1 MMRVVLVDAAAA
13 RNGSGPEPRQRA
25 GSWLRWLPAPLAVL
39 AALVGWLVLASL
51 PGQAHDGH
59 DHGYQAGG
67 LALAV
72 SQMLWMSNDM
82 GDGPVPVPTGYQMPD
97 NMMPGM
103 QAAGDDRLRLEVQL
117 TNVSSRVQQY
127 APSEFEVV
135 APGGQSWQALDDGG
149 YDATTV
155 AALQPGFAVTVDM
168 YFDIPAKQI
177 TNLTVTWSRGG
188 STVRFPVKIGVPSPH
203 VH

>member
-1 MMRVVLVDAAAA
+1 
-13 RNGSGPEPRQRA
+13 
-25 GSWLRWLPAPLAVL
+25 
-39 AALVGWLVLASL
+39 
-51 PGQAHDGH
+51 
-59 DHGYQAGG
+59 
-67 LALAV
+67 
-72 SQMLWMSNDM
+72 
-82 GDGPVPVPTGYQMPD
+82 MPD

-135 APGGQSWQALDDGG
+135 ASGGQSWQVLDDGG

-155 AALQPGFAVTVDM
+155 SALQPGFAVTVDM